1 MENKRLKELKLAFYI
16 SHIDKSKDKLLYS
29 KIMKILSCLA
39 GALGKEEHSTFTKL
53 TMLSVGDFLLNATD
67 KEIVATTKQY
77 FSNQHASK
85 LLGITNAT
93 FYNRYNGLLNRD
105 FITEEFLNG
114 LQPMFG
120 EEYEQTVIELII
132 KFIEDFK
139 FDIGNNDIDIR
150 DNERTLEIEFW
161 LIYDKIMNILHN
173 NIVCDKFLFNICNLF
188 DIDYN
193 DVSQL
198 KNNIHLINRQYPNF
212 RYSNRYFMQEIVY
225 LYHKKGLSKCQIAS
239 KVLGKNSNFLYIGSN
254 KQYNNLIDN
263 DNVDWQYVPTL
274 DWSNINKVSIMKFV
288 DLFHTFIKYDI

>member
-1 MENKRLKELKLAFYI
+1 MENKRLKELKLAFYV
-16 SHIDKSKDKLLYS
+16 SHIDKSKDKNTYS
-29 KIMKILSCLA
+29 KIMKLLSSLA
-39 GALGKEEHSTFTKL
+39 GAFGKEEHSVFTRL
-53 TMLSVGDFLLNATD
+53 TMLSVGDLLLNATS

-77 FSNQHASK
+77 FSNRHASK
-85 LLGITNAT
+85 LLGVTNAT
-93 FYNRYNGLLNRD
+93 FYNRYSDLINRD
-105 FITEEFLNG
+105 FITAEFLEG
-114 LQPMFG
+114 LKPMFG
-120 EEYEQTVIELII
+120 EDYEQDLIETII

-139 FDIGNNDIDIR
+139 FDVGNDDIDIR
-150 DNERTLEIEFW
+150 DDERTLEIEFW

-193 DVSQL
+193 DISQL
-198 KNNIHLINRQYPNF
+198 KNNIHLISRQYPNF

-254 KQYNNLIDN
+254 KQYNNLINSDN
-263 DNVDWQYVPTL
+263 IDWQYAPTI
-274 DWSNINKVSIMKFV
+274 DWNNINKTSVMKFI